1 MAKAT
6 ADFRRVLDQVTL
18 TLSGDE
24 AQTLRDILEYIGGCP
39 DTSRRTH
46 TDAVMLALQ
55 GQDVYPSNKTDIRP
69 QSSIYFC

>member
-6 ADFRRVLDQVTL
+6 AEFRRVLDRVTL

-24 AQTLRDILEYIGGCP
+24 AQVLRDILEYVGGCP

-55 GQDVYPSNKTDIRP
+55 AQDVYPSNRTDIRP
-69 QSSIYFC
+69 QSAIYFN

>member
-6 ADFRRVLDQVTL
+6 ADFRRVLDRVEL

-24 AQTLRDILEYIGGCP
+24 AQTLRDILENIGGCP
-39 DTSRRTH
+39 DTSRRMH
-46 TDAVMLALQ
+46 TDAVRDALQ
-55 GQDVYPSNKTDIRP
+55 AQDVYPSNKTDMRP

>member
-6 ADFRRVLDQVTL
+6 ADFRRVLDRVTL

-24 AQTLRDILEYIGGCP
+24 AQTLRDILEHVGGCP
-39 DTSRRTH
+39 DTSRRMH
-46 TDAVMLALQ
+46 TDAVMNALQ
-55 GQDVYPSNKTDIRP
+55 GQDVYPSNKSDVRA